1 MWRRITIDTKSIYM
15 GDAEPKSKSDLTE
28 SNNSVLMTSAV
39 LDWFSFKFVASLV
52 ADGDISS

>member
-1 MWRRITIDTKSIYM
+1 M
-15 GDAEPKSKSDLTE
+15 GNAEATSKSDLSK